1 MKSDIAILGGAAVA
15 TIMVA
20 VLIANGASG
29 VAVIFFVIL
38 GGLLV
43 SSIGRAMRTPI
54 DAAWLPKW
62 VMIGFLAKLA
72 GTFARYYMVAVF
84 YGYGDSYRY
93 YRIGLDIAEQWRDGR
108 LPSLSGRGSLGTQ
121 VTEMVTGTLFAVIT
135 PDILGGFVAFAILA
149 YLGQLLLYSAFR
161 RHAAPNQLK
170 PYLILIVLFPT
181 YAFWP
186 SSVGKD
192 ALVLLG
198 IGAAA
203 YFVSRS
209 LEAFEFRWLLGLGLA
224 LGAVGLIRI
233 HIAGLLVAAMVVTT
247 LVAKR
252 PPIDAPGVPM
262 RRLLILLGGLTAAA
276 VVIAVAPDIFG
287 VDLLSSQDRDGFT
300 AEVAERTSEG
310 TVAEGGPVTSPL
322 DVPGAFV
329 HVLFRPLAFEASELQ
344 HYFAAAETTAILLL
358 SIWKLPAVL
367 RNLGRWR
374 ANPYLV
380 FSTLYTIGFAIA
392 FSAIRNLGIIARQRG
407 QVLAFFFCFIVAL
420 GWEPEEPEEPELTE
434 YLDQPTTPGYLQPQ
448 RPTHQ
453 LTR

>member
-1 MKSDIAILGGAAVA
+1 MKSDIAILGGAAA
-15 TIMVA
+15 TTVMVA

-29 VAVIFFVIL
+29 IAVIFFVIL
-38 GGLLV
+38 GGFLV
-43 SSIGRAMRTPI
+43 SSIGRAMKTPL
-54 DAAWLPKW
+54 DASWLPKW

-72 GTFARYYMVAVF
+72 GTFARYYMVAIF

-93 YRIGLDIAEQWRDGR
+93 YRAGLDIAEQWRDGR
-108 LPSLSGRGSLGTQ
+108 LPSLSGNGSLGTQ
-121 VTEMVTGTLFAVIT
+121 VTEMVTGTLFAIIT

-149 YLGQLLLYSAFR
+149 YLGQLLLYAAFR
-161 RHAAPNQLK
+161 RHAEPHQLK

-209 LEAFEFRWLLGLGLA
+209 FEAFETRWLFGLGLA
-224 LGAVGLIRI
+224 LAAIGLIRI

-252 PPIDAPGVPM
+252 PAVDAPGVPL
-262 RRLLILLGGLTAAA
+262 RRLLILTGGLAAA
-276 VVIAVAPDIFG
+276 LVVLAVVPDIFG

-300 AEVAERTSEG
+300 AQVADRTSQG
-310 TVAEGGPVTSPL
+310 TVAEGGPVTSPI

-329 HVLFRPLAFEASELQ
+329 HVLFRPLAFEANEIQ

-374 ANPYLV
+374 SNPYVV
-380 FSTLYTIGFAIA
+380 FSTFYVLGFAIA

-407 QVLAFFFCFIVAL
+407 QVLAFFLCFLVAL
-420 GWEPEEPEEPELTE
+420 GWEEKEPDRKVTQLPAPGEP
-434 YLDQPTTPGYLQPQ
+434 YVRQPQ
-448 RPTHQ
+448 QSPIRQPM
-453 LTR
+453 R